1 MLSVSISVPYRP
13 VQFGSSSGRCPFSS
27 YIRAPGLLA
36 TISEDVGHCQPTSP
50 SFIPA
55 RLIPCT
61 HVGVLECCFRAL
73 PHHSKQY
80 IISSPAHQRCAVSFQ
95 YRTWRTT
102 FRVGKDKVP
111 FDPASRINVN
121 EWLNVC
127 LSFTMSIGHP
137 LTSSPDFPPTHTVHE
152 TFTSH
157 GVPSVPSY

>member
-27 YIRAPGLLA
+27 YIRAPGLLV

-80 IISSPAHQRCAVSFQ
+80 IISSTVCKHCAVSFQ

-102 FRVGKDKVP
+102 FRVCKNEVP
-111 FDPASRINVN
+111 FDA
-121 EWLNVC
+121 
-127 LSFTMSIGHP
+127 
-137 LTSSPDFPPTHTVHE
+137 TSSVDINERLDICLAF
-152 TFTSH
+152 S
-157 GVPSVPSY
+157 SSSNRK